1 MAWLRLDD
9 KFAQHPKV
17 AELSDRAFRLHVE
30 VMLYC
35 AEYDTKGR
43 IPSAALRIAGAKPRH
58 TGELLEAGLWEQ
70 NGVGYVVHDFED
82 YNGERALARERQRRF
97 RSRSRNGESNADV
110 TA

>member
-30 VMLYC
+30 TMLYC

-43 IPSAALRIAGAKPRH
+43 IPTAAIRLTGAKPRNI
-58 TGELLEAGLWEQ
+58 TELLVAGLWDE
-70 NGVGYVVHDFED
+70 NGTGYVVHDFED
-82 YNGERALARERQRRF
+82 YNGERAQARERKQRQ
-97 RSRSRNGESNADV
+97 RSRDGHADV
-110 TA
+110 TF